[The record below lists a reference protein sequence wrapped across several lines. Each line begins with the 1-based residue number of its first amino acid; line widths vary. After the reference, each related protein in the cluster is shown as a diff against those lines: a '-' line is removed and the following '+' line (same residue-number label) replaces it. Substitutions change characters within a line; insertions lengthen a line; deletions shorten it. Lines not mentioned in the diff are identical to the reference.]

1 MKDPRLTS
9 LAWAAY
15 DAIYKWKF
23 SSGQADL
30 DTVTAKEKE
39 EEGNAKGRV
48 RMEQKRTAKA

>member
-23 SSGQADL
+23 SPGQADL
-30 DTVTAKEKE
+30 DAVTAKEKE

-48 RMEQKRTAKA
+48 RMRATI